1 MKMEQQNNSTSP
13 MNARSPHFWWIIST
27 LLAIIIILLVI
38 IIRGQIVYADK
49 VIGEISTIALL
60 LSIILSILAIAF
72 TYTSNNNVA
81 QQFDKINTAANNI
94 NNSSVKVAGLI
105 DSISDRLDKLEK
117 KQESMIE
124 KMDNRNA
131 QVPQGIEIRGNVAS
145 PTMPPGLA
153 SSK

>member
-1 MKMEQQNNSTSP
+1 MSP
-13 MNARSPHFWWIIST
+13 MNSRSPHFWWIIST
-27 LLAIIIILLVI
+27 LLVIIIILLVI
-38 IIRGQIVYADK
+38 IIRGQIVFADE
-49 VIGEISTIALL
+49 VIGEISSIALL

-94 NNSSVKVAGLI
+94 NDSSIKVASLI

-117 KQESMIE
+117 KQEFMIE

-131 QVPQGIEIRGNVAS
+131 KVPQGADVRGNVAS
-145 PTMPPGLA
+145 PAVPPSISEVG
-153 SSK
+153 

>member
-1 MKMEQQNNSTSP
+1 MKMEQQNNSMSP

-94 NNSSVKVAGLI
+94 NDSSVKVAGLI

-131 QVPQGIEIRGNVAS
+131 QVPQGMEIRGNVAS
-145 PTMPPGLA
+145 PTVPPSSDKA
-153 SSK
+153 S